1 MRKTFFSKIS
11 FMLIAILL
19 MWLKTYAVYKTSF
32 HIKIDNLTQEF
43 ILFINPLSFLLLI
56 FGLSLFLKGKNR
68 NRYIIAMSCLVTFVL
83 LANMV
88 FYRFYNDFLTIP
100 VLFQTSN
107 MGDLG
112 SSIGTLLEPTDLL
125 LAVDIAVLIWLHIRQ
140 KAFQSDIPS
149 TKNERAAYFLFVAS
163 VYFFNLGLSEAER
176 PQLLTRSFDREM
188 LVKNISLFN
197 FHIYDGVLQSKQSAQ
212 RALADSNSLTEIEN
226 YVTAN
231 VKDANK
237 RLFGAAKGRNVILV
251 SLESTQSFVINEKL
265 NGEEI
270 TPFLNDFIK
279 QSYNFNN
286 VYHQTGQGK
295 TSDSEFIVDNS
306 LYPLGRGAVFFTNAG
321 NQYMAAPEIL
331 KNSGYYSAVLHAN
344 NKSFWNRD
352 LMYDSFGY
360 DSFFDINS
368 YDVTDENS
376 VGWGLKDKEFF
387 EQSSELMKN
396 LPQPFYSRLIT
407 LTNHFPFDLDE
418 EDQLIDEYDSSSQTL
433 NKYFPTVRYQDEAL
447 KRFIEKL
454 KEDGLYDN
462 SVIVLYGDH
471 YGISENHNEA
481 MGQFLGKEITPFE
494 EVQLQ
499 KVPLVIHIPGITDKK
514 PQTIETVGG
523 QIDIRPTLMN
533 LLGIDTKDQIQF
545 GNDLLSDEKL
555 DFTVLRDGS
564 FITDQVV
571 YTDGACYDKETG
583 KPLEETKQCEAFADK
598 AKQELSLSDEIIYGD
613 LLRFYDQ
620 KRLDN
625 SSKRK
630 ENKCL
635 IRHHNH
641 NVSALK

>member
-481 MGQFLGKEITPFE
+481 MGQFLRKEITPFE

-555 DFTVLRDGS
+555 DFAVLRDGS

-630 ENKCL
+630 EKQML
-635 IRHHNH
+635 DQA
-641 NVSALK
+641 S

>member
-231 VKDANK
+231 AKDANK
-237 RLFGAAKGRNVILV
+237 RFFGAAKGRNVILV

-407 LTNHFPFDLDE
+407 LTNHFPFDLDA

-571 YTDGACYDKETG
+571 YTDGACYDKKTG

-630 ENKCL
+630 EKQML
-635 IRHHNH
+635 DQA
-641 NVSALK
+641 S

>member
-125 LAVDIAVLIWLHIRQ
+125 LAVDIAVLKWLHIRQ

-231 VKDANK
+231 AKDANK

-630 ENKCL
+630 EKQML
-635 IRHHNH
+635 DQA
-641 NVSALK
+641 S

>member
-231 VKDANK
+231 AKDANK
-237 RLFGAAKGRNVILV
+237 RLFGVAKGRNVILV

-630 ENKCL
+630 EKQML
-635 IRHHNH
+635 DQA
-641 NVSALK
+641 S

>member
-88 FYRFYNDFLTIP
+88 FYRFYNDFLTVP

-231 VKDANK
+231 AKDANK

-387 EQSSELMKN
+387 EQSSELIKN

-454 KEDGLYDN
+454 KEDWLYDN

-481 MGQFLGKEITPFE
+481 MGEFLGKEITPFE

-630 ENKCL
+630 EKQML
-635 IRHHNH
+635 DQA
-641 NVSALK
+641 S

>member
-125 LAVDIAVLIWLHIRQ
+125 LGVDIVVLIWLHIRQ

-163 VYFFNLGLSEAER
+163 VYFFNLGMSEAER

-231 VKDANK
+231 AKDANK
-237 RLFGAAKGRNVILV
+237 KLFGAAKGRNVILV
-251 SLESTQSFVINEKL
+251 SLESTQSFVINEKV

-321 NQYMAAPEIL
+321 NQYMAAPKIL

-360 DSFFDINS
+360 DSFFDSNS

-583 KPLEETKQCEAFADK
+583 KPLEETQQCEAFADK

-630 ENKCL
+630 EKQML
-635 IRHHNH
+635 DQA
-641 NVSALK
+641 S

>member
-231 VKDANK
+231 AKDANK

-321 NQYMAAPEIL
+321 NQYMATPEIL

-499 KVPLVIHIPGITDKK
+499 KVPLVIHIPGVTDKK

-630 ENKCL
+630 EKQML
-635 IRHHNH
+635 DQA
-641 NVSALK
+641 S

>member
-56 FGLSLFLKGKNR
+56 FVLSLFLKGKNR

-231 VKDANK
+231 AKDANK

-352 LMYDSFGY
+352 LMYGSFGY

-598 AKQELSLSDEIIYGD
+598 AKQELTLSDEIIYGD

-630 ENKCL
+630 EKQML
-635 IRHHNH
+635 DQA
-641 NVSALK
+641 S

>member
-231 VKDANK
+231 AKDANK

-270 TPFLNDFIK
+270 TPFLNEFIK

-630 ENKCL
+630 EKQML
-635 IRHHNH
+635 DQA
-641 NVSALK
+641 S

>member
-231 VKDANK
+231 AKDANK
-237 RLFGAAKGRNVILV
+237 RFFGAAKGRNVILV
-251 SLESTQSFVINEKL
+251 SLESTQSFVINEKV

-407 LTNHFPFDLDE
+407 LTNHFPFDLDA

-481 MGQFLGKEITPFE
+481 MGQFLGKQITPFE

-571 YTDGACYDKETG
+571 YTDGACYDKKTG

-630 ENKCL
+630 EKQML
-635 IRHHNH
+635 DQA
-641 NVSALK
+641 S

>member
-231 VKDANK
+231 AKDANK
-237 RLFGAAKGRNVILV
+237 RLFDAAKGRNVILV

-630 ENKCL
+630 EKQML
-635 IRHHNH
+635 DQA
-641 NVSALK
+641 S

>member
-231 VKDANK
+231 AKDANK

-454 KEDGLYDN
+454 KEDGIYDN

-630 ENKCL
+630 EKQML
-635 IRHHNH
+635 DQA
-641 NVSALK
+641 S

>member
-231 VKDANK
+231 AKDANK

-433 NKYFPTVRYQDEAL
+433 NKYFPTVRYQDDAL

-514 PQTIETVGG
+514 PKTIETVGG

-545 GNDLLSDEKL
+545 GNDLLSNEKL

-630 ENKCL
+630 EKQML
-635 IRHHNH
+635 DQA
-641 NVSALK
+641 S

>member
-231 VKDANK
+231 AKDANK

-418 EDQLIDEYDSSSQTL
+418 EDQLINEYDSSSQTL

-630 ENKCL
+630 EKQML
-635 IRHHNH
+635 DQA
-641 NVSALK
+641 S

>member
-237 RLFGAAKGRNVILV
+237 RLFGDAKGRNVILV

-630 ENKCL
+630 EKQML
-635 IRHHNH
+635 DQA
-641 NVSALK
+641 S

>member
-231 VKDANK
+231 AKDANK
-237 RLFGAAKGRNVILV
+237 RLFGAAKRRNVILV

-481 MGQFLGKEITPFE
+481 MGEFLGKEITPFE

-499 KVPLVIHIPGITDKK
+499 KVPLVIHIPCITDKK

-625 SSKRK
+625 SSKRTEK
-630 ENKCL
+630 QML
-635 IRHHNH
+635 DQA
-641 NVSALK
+641 S

>member
-231 VKDANK
+231 AKDANK

-481 MGQFLGKEITPFE
+481 MGQFLRKEITPFE

-555 DFTVLRDGS
+555 DFAVLRDGS

-630 ENKCL
+630 EKQML
-635 IRHHNH
+635 DQA
-641 NVSALK
+641 S

>member
-56 FGLSLFLKGKNR
+56 FGLSLFLKDKNR

-231 VKDANK
+231 AKDANK
-237 RLFGAAKGRNVILV
+237 RLFGAAKRRNVILV

-481 MGQFLGKEITPFE
+481 MGEFLGKEITPFE

-630 ENKCL
+630 EKQML
-635 IRHHNH
+635 DQA
-641 NVSALK
+641 S

>member
-231 VKDANK
+231 AKDANK

-251 SLESTQSFVINEKL
+251 SLESTQSFVINEKV

-407 LTNHFPFDLDE
+407 LTNHFPFDLDA

-481 MGQFLGKEITPFE
+481 MGQFLGKQITPFE

-571 YTDGACYDKETG
+571 YTDGACYDKKTG

-630 ENKCL
+630 EKQML
-635 IRHHNH
+635 DQA
-641 NVSALK
+641 S

>member
-231 VKDANK
+231 AKDANK

-306 LYPLGRGAVFFTNAG
+306 MYPLGRGAVFFTNAG

-454 KEDGLYDN
+454 KEDGIYDN

-630 ENKCL
+630 EKQML
-635 IRHHNH
+635 DQA
-641 NVSALK
+641 S

>member
-231 VKDANK
+231 AKDANK

-555 DFTVLRDGS
+555 EFTVLRDGS

-630 ENKCL
+630 EKQML
-635 IRHHNH
+635 DQA
-641 NVSALK
+641 S

>member
-231 VKDANK
+231 AKDANK

-360 DSFFDINS
+360 DSFLDINS

-462 SVIVLYGDH
+462 SVIVLYGDQN
-471 YGISENHNEA
+471 GISENHNEA

-630 ENKCL
+630 EKQML
-635 IRHHNH
+635 DQA
-641 NVSALK
+641 S